1 MVAGLHLL
9 HDDMVLKSPRLFLL
23 QDLWHSAPG
32 DARSTVMLFAEELV
46 TDFRSSAGQIFDS
59 KLDIPEGIPFLEDE
73 SSFL

>member
-1 MVAGLHLL
+1 
-9 HDDMVLKSPRLFLL
+9 
-23 QDLWHSAPG
+23 
-32 DARSTVMLFAEELV
+32 MLFAEELV